1 MLTSPANTAER
12 PAAYLT
18 VESLSAG
25 YGGTPVIQRISLRVG
40 RGEIVAIVGPNG
52 AGKSTLLKALAG
64 MIPTLSGSV
73 ALDGSDI
80 TGLRTEKL
88 ARRGVGYIPQT
99 EEVFSTLTVV
109 ENLEMGGYHVP
120 PTVLRD
126 RKNEVVEL
134 FPALGRMLR
143 RRAGDLSGGERKML
157 AIARAL
163 MAHPTVLLLDEP
175 TASLSDEAARVV
187 LSEHVKLLASRG
199 TAVAVVEQ
207 KARAALEASDW
218 AYVLAGGLVS
228 ASARSADI
236 LARPDVG
243 DVFLG
248 RPLLSPSV
256 T

>member
-1 MLTSPANTAER
+1 M
-12 PAAYLT
+12 T
-18 VESLSAG
+18 VENLSAG
-25 YGGTPVIQRISLRVG
+25 YGGTPVIQRIDLSVG

-52 AGKSTLLKALAG
+52 AGKSTMLKALAG
-64 MIPTLSGSV
+64 MIPSLTGSV
-73 ALDGSDI
+73 WLDGKVI
-80 TGLRTEKL
+80 GGLRTEQL

-99 EEVFSTLTVV
+99 EEVFATLTVI

-120 PTVLRD
+120 ASGLRERRD
-126 RKNEVVEL
+126 EVVQL
-134 FPALGRMLR
+134 FPALNRMLR

-163 MAHPTVLLLDEP
+163 MARPTVLLLDEP
-175 TASLSDEAARVV
+175 TASLSEEAARVV
-187 LSEHVKLLASRG
+187 LGEHVRLLANRG
-199 TAVAVVEQ
+199 TAVVVVEQ

-218 AYVLAGGLVS
+218 SYVLASGRVT

-248 RPLLSPSV
+248 RSLDSPSV
-256 T
+256 A